1 MSIEFCKTLP
11 FEFFDVQ
18 VKYAPISTKRL
29 TDGLNKDVNI
39 LPKTKFAPVM
49 LFAKPPCP
57 KKCELTIKNI
67 ATMRAMSKAQL
78 RGCFIVGA
86 VAVES

>member
-1 MSIEFCKTLP
+1 M
-11 FEFFDVQ
+11 FFD
-18 VKYAPISTKRL
+18 KSKSHCKLSAFSLSSLCSRLPRFAPI
-29 TDGLNKDVNI
+29 
-39 LPKTKFAPVM
+39 M